1 MRRYVA
7 RPDPR
12 MFTHSQSKRH
22 KRYQQALSRESCPV
36 PYDKSERRIV
46 SSPCFRLVLLE
57 QADSLRQVRGLFL
70 HARTSTFNTL
80 FLIFTPGRTNHA
92 LFPKLL
98 VPGLRY
104 DYHGITGRCFALN
117 NSVGRRTVAHV
128 PGPNLKNVEAVI
140 TKRADGVTKVFR

>member
-12 MFTHSQSKRH
+12 MFTHSQSNDASGTDR
-22 KRYQQALSRESCPV
+22 RYRVNRARC
-36 PYDKSERRIV
+36 YMYNSERQIV

-57 QADSLRQVRGLFL
+57 QADSLRQVRGLSL
-70 HARTSTFNTL
+70 HARTSTFNTTL
-80 FLIFTPGRTNHA
+80 FLIFTPGRTNRA

-104 DYHGITGRCFALN
+104 DHHGITGRCFAPN
-117 NSVGRRTVAHV
+117 NSVGQRTVAMYQ
-128 PGPNLKNVEAVI
+128 PKPEECRM